1 MKKFANLLLLSAMLL
16 AFNTA
21 QAHGNTKPEHGGLI
35 QIDGDMSLELV
46 VGKDGAEL
54 YVVDDDDELPSDG
67 LSGKLTITSKG
78 AKSEALLK
86 PAGGNKFEAKGVK
99 IPAGSKVIA
108 SVILKDKAS
117 KVSASFATGNP

>member
-1 MKKFANLLLLSAMLL
+1 MKKIAMLLLLGAMSMT
-16 AFNTA
+16 FNAA

-54 YVVDDDDELPSDG
+54 YVLDDDDELPSAD

-78 AKSEALLK
+78 TKSEALLK
-86 PAGGNKFEAKGVK
+86 PAGANKFEAKGVK
-99 IPAGSKVIA
+99 IPSGSTVIA
-108 SVILKDKAS
+108 MVVLKDKTS
-117 KVSASFATGNP
+117 KVSASFTTR

>member
-1 MKKFANLLLLSAMLL
+1 MKKIVMLLLLGAMSMT
-16 AFNTA
+16 FNAA

-54 YVVDDDDELPSDG
+54 YVLDDDDELPSAD

-78 AKSEALLK
+78 ASSEAALK
-86 PAGGNKFEAKGVK
+86 PAGSNKFEVKGVK
-99 IPAGSKVIA
+99 IPAGAKVVA
-108 SVILKDKAS
+108 MVILKDKTS
-117 KVSASFATGNP
+117 KVSASFTTK

>member
-1 MKKFANLLLLSAMLL
+1 MKKIAILLFFGAMSISFD
-16 AFNTA
+16 AA
-21 QAHGNTKPEHGGLI
+21 HAHGNTKPEHGGLI

-46 VGKDGAEL
+46 QGKDGAEL
-54 YVVDDDDELPSDG
+54 YVVDDDDELPSAD

-99 IPAGSKVIA
+99 IPAGSKVVA
-108 SVILKDKAS
+108 MVILKDKTT
-117 KVSASFATGNP
+117 KVSASFTTK